1 MNSKTTSLFLA
12 FLLLLG
18 RIKPDGAERLRRCV
32 EVTALPLMRLL
43 ATCGTL
49 TQNEIQNLVLAVQFV
64 QEKRPSLSE
73 LQALLLLRQ
82 AISMQVSFCDLAESN
97 FFRRL
102 NPLCLY
108 LLHKGCVG
116 LSDFQQAL
124 ACDAELNDQEQIDG
138 RSLWS
143 CGLLSTSAWCGALLE
158 LRLLQTGRVSL
169 EELERSGAS
178 TLAASDAERLFD
190 LDTWLLSVESL
201 SLPSVLS
208 VIEDAVCANRIG
220 VGAHAQLSLPIP
232 LTVQKVIVSLKVAVR
247 GGQIGLEQALS
258 LAHLTYGSLE
268 AAIPAGGCPI
278 SLPVESIEPLTG
290 RFANAALDCRT
301 TVEAADLPLRRVFN
315 IFDSGAGG
323 AVPGSTSQVA

>member
-32 EVTALPLMRLL
+32 EMTALPLVRLL

-49 TQNEIQNLVLAVQFV
+49 TENEIQNLVLAVQSV
-64 QEKRPSLSE
+64 QERRPSLSE

-102 NPLCLY
+102 NPLSLY

-124 ACDAELNDQEQIDG
+124 AYDAELNAHEQIDG
-138 RSLWS
+138 RFLWR
-143 CGLLSTSAWCGALLE
+143 CGLLSTSAWCCALLE
-158 LRLLQTGRVSL
+158 LRLLQTGQISL
-169 EELERSGAS
+169 EELEGAGPS
-178 TLAASDAERLFD
+178 TLSASDAERLLD

-208 VIEDAVCANRIG
+208 VIEDAVCANRISAG
-220 VGAHAQLSLPIP
+220 SHGQLSLPIP

-247 GGQIGLEQALS
+247 GGQIGLEQALG
-258 LAHLTYGSLE
+258 LARLTYGSLE
-268 AAIPAGGCPI
+268 AASPAGGCAI
-278 SLPVESIEPLTG
+278 SLPAKSVEPLTDRCATTG
-290 RFANAALDCRT
+290 PDCRIT
-301 TVEAADLPLRRVFN
+301 GDAVDFPVSRILNL
-315 IFDSGAGG
+315 FDPGG
-323 AVPGSTSQVA
+323 VVPVSNSQVA

>member
-64 QEKRPSLSE
+64 QDKRPSLSE

-138 RSLWS
+138 RSLWR

-169 EELERSGAS
+169 EELERAGAS
-178 TLAASDAERLFD
+178 ILAASDAERLFD

-208 VIEDAVCANRIG
+208 VIEDAVCANKLS
-220 VGAHAQLSLPIP
+220 VGSQGQLSLPVP

-247 GGQIGLEQALS
+247 AGQIGLEQALS
-258 LAHLTYGSLE
+258 LAQLTYSSLE
-268 AAIPAGGCPI
+268 AAVPAGGDPI
-278 SLPVESIEPLTG
+278 ALPAKSIEPLTD
-290 RFANAALDCRT
+290 RCANAALDCRT
-301 TVEAADLPLRRVFN
+301 TVEAVDFPLRR
-315 IFDSGAGG
+315 ILSMFDPGG